1 MDLVQATDLGK
12 RYAMGDEVVQAL
24 RGVSLQIADGDFV
37 AIMGT
42 SGSGKSTLMNILGC
56 LDTPSHGEYL
66 LAGEAVQAM
75 GADQLASIR
84 NRRIG
89 FVFQQFNLL
98 PRATALEN
106 VELPLVYAGVPAAER
121 HTRAASALQ
130 RVGLGERLEHV
141 PAELSGGQQQR
152 VAIARALVNQ
162 PQLIL
167 ADEPTGALD
176 SQTSE
181 EVMQLLADLNAQGI
195 TVVLVTH
202 EADIA
207 GWARRRIVFKDGQI
221 VEDEQRDA
229 AALQPAAEPS
239 AAGRGASARMNGL
252 AAVRSAWRAL
262 ASNALRSLLTMLG
275 IIIGVAAVI
284 TMVAVGRGATDRVQ
298 EQMKGL
304 GSNIMLVLPGGATAA
319 GVRQGAQTR
328 SRLTEEDATA
338 IAVEVPEVQVAA
350 PSSRTTAQVV
360 ANNANWST
368 TIFGTTNEYL
378 DAREWPLASGR
389 VFEDAELQ
397 GSAKVALIGI
407 TVAQELFGDAD
418 PIDQVVRVRTV
429 PVKIV
434 GVLGRKGQNSMGQDQ
449 DDILVLPISTY
460 RNRLQG
466 GSPGNV
472 KRVWAINVKVREGQ
486 SMQVAEEKIRELLRQ
501 RFKVEASADD
511 TFTIRNL
518 SEILEAQE
526 ESSRTMTLLLAA
538 VAGISLLIGG
548 IGIMNIMLVSV
559 TERTREI
566 GLRMAVGARGKDI
579 LVQFLVEAVTLSLLG
594 GAAGV
599 LLGALAT
606 WGVGQWTGWQVSM
619 TAVSILL
626 AVGFSAAVGV
636 FFGFYPARRAS
647 RLQPIQALRHA

>member
-1 MDLVQATDLGK
+1 MPVVQAQALTK
-12 RYAMGDEVVQAL
+12 SYAMGGDVVHAL
-24 RGVSLQIADGDFV
+24 RGVSLEIADGDFV

-56 LDTPSHGEYL
+56 LDTPSSGSYA
-66 LAGEAVQAM
+66 LAGEAVQ
-75 GADQLASIR
+75 GLDADALAQVR

-98 PRATALEN
+98 PRASALEN
-106 VELPLVYAGVPAAER
+106 VELPLVYAGVAAAQRREQA
-121 HTRAASALQ
+121 TAALQ
-130 RVGLGERLEHV
+130 RVGLGERMHHT

-207 GWARRRIVFKDGQI
+207 AWARRKIVFKDGQI
-221 VEDEQRDA
+221 VEDSGGVSAPTLARD
-229 AALQPAAEPS
+229 
-239 AAGRGASARMNGL
+239 GRQASRASARMNGM
-252 AAVRSAWRAL
+252 AALRSAWRAL

-338 IAVEVPEVQVAA
+338 IQVEVPEVQVAA
-350 PSSRTTAQVV
+350 PSSRTMAQVV

-368 TIFGTTNEYL
+368 TIFGTNNDYL
-378 DAREWPLASGR
+378 EAREWPLAAGR
-389 VFEDAELQ
+389 AFEEAELQ
-397 GSAKVALIGI
+397 GSAKVGLIGA

-418 PIDQVVRVRTV
+418 PIDQTVRVRTV

-434 GVLGRKGQNSMGQDQ
+434 GVLSRKGQNSMGQDQ

-486 SMQVAEEKIRELLRQ
+486 SMQVAEDNIRELLRQ

-526 ESSRTMTLLLAA
+526 QSSRTMTLLLAA

-566 GLRMAVGARGKDI
+566 GLRMAVGARGRDI
-579 LVQFLVEAVTLSLLG
+579 LVQFLIEAVTLSLLG

-606 WGVGQWTGWQVSM
+606 WAVGQWAGWQVSM
-619 TAVSILL
+619 TLASIAL

-647 RLQPIQALRHA
+647 LLQPITALRHA